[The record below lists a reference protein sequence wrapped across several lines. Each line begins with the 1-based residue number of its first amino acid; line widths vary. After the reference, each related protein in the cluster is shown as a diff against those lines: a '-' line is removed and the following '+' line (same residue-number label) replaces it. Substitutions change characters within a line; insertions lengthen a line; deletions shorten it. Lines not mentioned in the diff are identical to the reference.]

1 MLSPSIHPFLF
12 PRSPYPTVP
21 GWYIFGS
28 VVSRNR
34 LLWMARSLGLIK
46 NCKSESEVHSPFL
59 PFLYSPCLCA
69 VLAGYG
75 GGGGGT
81 VRQMYSNC
89 AWQSPQA
96 VTRCTGLQRR
106 KIRVKPDRERTCLFF
121 FFILC
126 NDNDIID
133 MNNAMSANIPPPFFF
148 FFLLLFH
155 NPVIFTPPENRNVPS
170 SSSLYCENIT
180 IRDIRSFFQLH

>member
-1 MLSPSIHPFLF
+1 MLSPSIHPFLC
-12 PRSPYPTVP
+12 PRSPSPTVP

-75 GGGGGT
+75 GGGGGGGT

-121 FFILC
+121 FFSYF
-126 NDNDIID
+126 
-133 MNNAMSANIPPPFFF
+133 AMIMTLS
-148 FFLLLFH
+148 
-155 NPVIFTPPENRNVPS
+155 T
-170 SSSLYCENIT
+170 
-180 IRDIRSFFQLH
+180 